1 MRIWPLATVLLAA
14 VMLAAGPARA
24 ACEDDATTQAE
35 LNDCA
40 GQSFAKSDLAL
51 NGLYREIMQRLGRDS
66 AEARQLVAAQRAWIA
81 FRDAEC
87 DFAASGVEGGSI
99 YPMTVVNC
107 RDTLTQR
114 RIDDLKFYLSCEEGD
129 TSCPVP
135 PQ

>member
-1 MRIWPLATVLLAA
+1 MRVRLLATLLLG
-14 VMLAAGPARA
+14 LALTGGPALA
-24 ACEDDATTQAE
+24 GCEDTATTQAD

-40 GQSFAKSDLAL
+40 AQSFEKSDTAL
-51 NGLYREIMQRLGRDS
+51 NGLYRQIMQRLGKGS

-107 RDTLTQR
+107 RDALTQK
-114 RIDDLKFYLSCEEGD
+114 RIDDFKFYLACEEGD
-129 TSCPVP
+129 TACPVP
-135 PQ
+135 AQ

>member
-1 MRIWPLATVLLAA
+1 MLPGHPQAGALPLPEAR
-14 VMLAAGPARA
+14 PALA
-24 ACEDDATTQAE
+24 ACEDDATTQAD

-40 GQSFAKSDLAL
+40 AQSFTKSDTAL
-51 NGLYREIMQRLGRDS
+51 NGLYREIMQRLGKDS

-87 DFAASGVEGGSI
+87 SFAASGVAGGSI

-107 RDTLTQR
+107 RDMLTSK
-114 RIDDLKFYLSCEEGD
+114 RIDDFKFYLSCEEGD
-129 TSCPVP
+129 TVCRVP